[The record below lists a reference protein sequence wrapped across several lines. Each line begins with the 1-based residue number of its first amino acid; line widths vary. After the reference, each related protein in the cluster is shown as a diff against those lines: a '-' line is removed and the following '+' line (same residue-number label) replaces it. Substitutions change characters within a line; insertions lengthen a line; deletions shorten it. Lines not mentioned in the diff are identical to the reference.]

1 MTSIYKSP
9 LVSIVMPVYNSQYYL
24 RESIESILN
33 QNYTNFEFIIV
44 NDYSTDKSK
53 DIILEYKKRDSRIV
67 FLNNLSNNG
76 NYYSR
81 NIGNKIAKGEFI
93 AIMDSDDIAMY
104 ERIAIQ
110 VEIMKREREIS
121 AIGCDFYAFSD
132 ERTLELY
139 RREKNFQKNQILLL
153 KNNVA
158 LHSSLM
164 IRHSDFRKI
173 NYYDESFH
181 FSSDYDMLCK
191 LSTIG
196 QIVGIDD
203 ILMKYRIHENQISSK
218 NNQRQ
223 SYFADIIRLNYF
235 TKLGFRL
242 SEKEYSTYNKIMKN
256 NTINYSET
264 IIMHKIINL
273 LRIQNKINQAFNIE
287 LFNHFLN
294 ILKENIITTD
304 DI

>member
-110 VEIMKREREIS
+110 VEIMKRER
-121 AIGCDFYAFSD
+121 DFC
-132 ERTLELY
+132 Y
-139 RREKNFQKNQILLL
+139 RL
-153 KNNVA
+153 
-158 LHSSLM
+158 
-164 IRHSDFRKI
+164 
-173 NYYDESFH
+173 
-181 FSSDYDMLCK
+181 
-191 LSTIG
+191 
-196 QIVGIDD
+196 
-203 ILMKYRIHENQISSK
+203 
-218 NNQRQ
+218 
-223 SYFADIIRLNYF
+223 
-235 TKLGFRL
+235 
-242 SEKEYSTYNKIMKN
+242 
-256 NTINYSET
+256 
-264 IIMHKIINL
+264 
-273 LRIQNKINQAFNIE
+273 
-287 LFNHFLN
+287 
-294 ILKENIITTD
+294 
-304 DI
+304 

>member
-81 NIGNKIAKGEFI
+81 NIGNRIAKGEFI

-110 VEIMKREREIS
+110 VEIMKRER
-121 AIGCDFYAFSD
+121 DFC
-132 ERTLELY
+132 Y
-139 RREKNFQKNQILLL
+139 RL
-153 KNNVA
+153 
-158 LHSSLM
+158 
-164 IRHSDFRKI
+164 
-173 NYYDESFH
+173 
-181 FSSDYDMLCK
+181 
-191 LSTIG
+191 
-196 QIVGIDD
+196 
-203 ILMKYRIHENQISSK
+203 
-218 NNQRQ
+218 
-223 SYFADIIRLNYF
+223 
-235 TKLGFRL
+235 
-242 SEKEYSTYNKIMKN
+242 
-256 NTINYSET
+256 
-264 IIMHKIINL
+264 
-273 LRIQNKINQAFNIE
+273 
-287 LFNHFLN
+287 
-294 ILKENIITTD
+294 
-304 DI
+304 